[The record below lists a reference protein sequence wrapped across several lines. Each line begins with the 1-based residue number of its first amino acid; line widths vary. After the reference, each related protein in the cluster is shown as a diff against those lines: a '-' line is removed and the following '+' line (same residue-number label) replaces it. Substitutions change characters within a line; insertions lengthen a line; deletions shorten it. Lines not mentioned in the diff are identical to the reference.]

1 LNPCRCTRFIFSPTR
16 PDLRCGPPNIFCGYH
31 GVQSSGV
38 ERPERETDHSPYP
51 VPRLRMI
58 GAIPPILHS
67 SSWREHAQLYLTF
80 SFTHAYVSNYL
91 DFAVYLS
98 HYNFDIC
105 LCFSF
110 GHRSLQLVHVS
121 NLTDLFKR

>member
-1 LNPCRCTRFIFSPTR
+1 MT
-16 PDLRCGPPNIFCGYH
+16 
-31 GVQSSGV
+31 
-38 ERPERETDHSPYP
+38 
-51 VPRLRMI
+51 
-58 GAIPPILHS
+58 GAIPPLLNA

-80 SFTHAYVSNYL
+80 SFTHAYVSNYH
-91 DFAVYLS
+91 DFVVYLS

-121 NLTDLFKR
+121 NLTYLVQKMTCKITPSQY